1 MRMVK
6 NSNNQNL
13 KKISNKLVPL
23 GWREWVYLPFYNNFP
38 IRAKIDTGART
49 SSLHATHISKY
60 KKEGK
65 DRIKFRI
72 HQSNKFLSVDTSL
85 IKLKKITNSF
95 GDSET
100 RPVIKMKIKLG
111 NNSYNTEITLSKRSR
126 MSYPMLIGRNS
137 LKKMHVIHSHKSFL
151 TGQEFSSPK

>member
-1 MRMVK
+1 MLKENFLEKIKDFWPEDAPDIK
-6 NSNNQNL
+6 N
-13 KKISNKLVPL
+13 VPK
-23 GWREWVYLPFYNNFP
+23 Y
-38 IRAKIDTGART
+38 
-49 SSLHATHISKY
+49 ISKY

-72 HQSNKFLSVDTSL
+72 HQSNKFLSVDTNL

-111 NNSYNTEITLSKRSR
+111 NDSYNTEITLSKRSR

>member
-1 MRMVK
+1 MVK

-13 KKISNKLVPL
+13 KKISNQLVPL
-23 GWREWVYLPFYNNFP
+23 GWREWVYLTFYNNFP

-72 HQSNKFLSVDTSL
+72 HQSNNFLSVDTDL
-85 IKLKKITNSF
+85 LKLKKITNSF

-111 NNSYNTEITLSKRSR
+111 NDSYITEITLSSRSR

-151 TGQEFSSPK
+151 TGQESLSPK

>member
-1 MRMVK
+1 M
-6 NSNNQNL
+6 
-13 KKISNKLVPL
+13 
-23 GWREWVYLPFYNNFP
+23 
-38 IRAKIDTGART
+38 
-49 SSLHATHISKY
+49 HATHIFKY
-60 KKEGK
+60 KKEGS

-72 HQSNKFLSVDTSL
+72 HQSNNFLSVDTDL
-85 IKLKKITNSF
+85 LELKKITNSF

-111 NNSYNTEITLSKRSR
+111 NESYITEITLSKRSR

-151 TGQEFSSPK
+151 TGPKFTSLK

>member
-1 MRMVK
+1 MKIVK

-13 KKISNKLVPL
+13 KKISNQLVPL

-49 SSLHATHISKY
+49 SSLHATHIFKY

-72 HQSNKFLSVDTSL
+72 HQSNNFLSVDKNL

-111 NNSYNTEITLSKRSR
+111 NDSYITEITLSKRSR

-137 LKKMHVIHSHKSFL
+137 LKEMHVIHSHKSFL
-151 TGQEFSSPK
+151 TGPKFSSFK

>member
-1 MRMVK
+1 MVK
-6 NSNNQNL
+6 NSNNQKL
-13 KKISNKLVPL
+13 KKNVSNRLIPL
-23 GWREWVYLPFYNNFP
+23 GWREWIYLPFYNNFP
-38 IRAKIDTGART
+38 IKAKIDTGART
-49 SSLHATHISKY
+49 SSIHATHISKY
-60 KKEGK
+60 KKEGM

-72 HQSNKFLSVDTSL
+72 HQSNNFLSVDTDL
-85 IKLKKITNSF
+85 LELKKITNSF

-111 NNSYNTEITLSKRSR
+111 NESYITEITLSKRSR

-151 TGQEFSSPK
+151 TGPKFSSFK